1 MPKSKLFDELRTY
14 MLAGFPALWVNSLE
28 PNEAARE
35 VLDQLAEQQVHHI
48 QLDIADGFRCSA
60 TVASTPTVK
69 ENVLADGSSRF
80 SKEITHF
87 LRSLNRIK
95 SELDTLIAPAQAK
108 LVVLI
113 RNAHFDAL
121 LGKAPTHIQLL
132 QRLFDDA
139 KLENFVFVMTGDFSS
154 CPKELRLTFVTVDHA
169 LPTAE
174 ELIARAKTIEL
185 SANSDVPALSEQ
197 NWADVA
203 EAAKGLTASQ
213 AENAFALS
221 YVRRGQLV
229 PEEIWSVKAQELKKS
244 GSLEICE
251 GPESFS
257 TLGGV
262 EGVKNY
268 ARTVLNRKIDNP
280 YARPK
285 SLLFL
290 GVPGGG
296 KSAFVKALGKETRRR
311 VLRLDLSSL
320 RSKYQGESENNVLAA
335 LRLADS
341 MEPCILFL
349 DEIEKAFAGVDSDG
363 SDGGTSK
370 RIFGSWLT
378 WLNDHTTDVLVIG
391 TANDASQFPP
401 AFTRAERFDGTFF
414 FDVPTEA
421 ERAAIWRIYWPLFF
435 PEEHDLLEG
444 QLPQLLQM
452 SEDWTGAEIRHCCR
466 QACMRG
472 CTIEAAAP
480 LVPVYARKDKND
492 LARLRK
498 YAEDNLC
505 WSATEPNK
513 LYVIPSK
520 RKVVPLG
527 PLPGR
532 KVSRPE
538 SN

>member
-1 MPKSKLFDELRTY
+1 MPKSKLFEDLKTY

-28 PNEAARE
+28 PNEAAHE
-35 VLDQLAEQQVHHI
+35 IVTELIEQQIHYI
-48 QLDIADGFRCSA
+48 EFDIADGFRCSKQI
-60 TVASTPTVK
+60 SSLPTVK
-69 ENVLADGSSRF
+69 GSMLPDGSSRF
-80 SKEITHF
+80 SKELTGFFRAINQ
-87 LRSLNRIK
+87 LRS
-95 SELDTLIAPAQAK
+95 ELSAAIEPTQAK
-108 LVVLI
+108 LVILI
-113 RNAHFDAL
+113 RNAHFDPL
-121 LGKAPTHIQLL
+121 LGKAPVHVQLF
-132 QRLFDDA
+132 QRLFDEA
-139 KLENFVFVMTGDFSS
+139 KLENFVFVMTGDFGL
-154 CPKELRLTFVTVDHA
+154 CPKELRLSFMTVDHA
-169 LPTAE
+169 LPTSE
-174 ELIARAKTIEL
+174 ELIARAKTVEL
-185 SANSDVPALSEQ
+185 TSDDNPQQINAQE
-197 NWADVA
+197 WADIA
-203 EAAKGLTASQ
+203 EAARGLTASQ

-221 YVRRGQLV
+221 LVRTGKLA
-229 PEEIWSVKAQELKKS
+229 PAEIWSVKAQELKKS
-244 GSLEICE
+244 GLLEICE
-251 GPESFS
+251 GLESFS

-262 EGVKNY
+262 EGVKDY
-268 ARTVLNRKIDNP
+268 ARTVLNRKADNP

-296 KSAFVKALGKETRRR
+296 KSAFVKALGRETNRR

-421 ERAAIWRIYWPLFF
+421 ERAAIWRIYWPMFF
-435 PEEHDLLEG
+435 PEESDLLEG
-444 QLPQLLQM
+444 RLPQLLQL

-472 CTIEAAAP
+472 STVEAVAP
-480 LVPVYARKDKND
+480 LVPVYAQKDKAD
-492 LARLRK
+492 LQRLRK
-498 YAEDNLC
+498 YAEMNLC
-505 WSATEPNK
+505 WSATRPDE
-513 LYVIPSK
+513 LYKAPEKRRAVQLLPLPS
-520 RKVVPLG
+520 RKVT
-527 PLPGR
+527 R
-532 KVSRPE
+532 SE
-538 SN
+538 NN